1 MGSMFY
7 YEHKYDDPKDFWS
20 SLLQSG
26 EFRVGPSM
34 KRLIEICLVLTTSS
48 ADAERLF
55 SVLTFVKT
63 KYRNKMTT
71 KSTENALRIKVN
83 GPELSKIDIFA
94 YAQAWTIKH
103 WYTDYIVGSNN
114 QQKSP
119 KKGFTNE
126 NLEEMVEDGIN
137 YSQSRL
143 Y

>member
-55 SVLTFVKT
+55 SVLTFVKN
-63 KYRNKMTT
+63 KYRNQMTT
-71 KSTENALRIKVN
+71 KTTENALRIKIN
-83 GPELSKIDIFA
+83 GPELPKADIFA
-94 YAQAWTIKH
+94 YAQAWTFKH
-103 WYTDYIVGSNN
+103 WYTDYIVSMNG
-114 QQKSP
+114 QK
-119 KKGFTNE
+119 KEKNKGFNNE
-126 NLEEMVEDGIN
+126 DLEEMMEDGIN